1 LSEIRQTRTTFDTTD
16 TRKEFGVCIID
27 YANAQSKVN
36 AKYDSWQRDLLARYG
51 TKLGTSMK
59 DVYSAILKG
68 RTDLESLSI
77 DSGSTAQA
85 VSFITFV
92 QDLKR
97 KVQQWGPEIQ
107 QFSGGQKTL
116 ERQRYSFPQDWLYV
130 DQIQGEWS
138 AFSDILKRKDDSI
151 KEQVGTYPL
160 FFALNT
166 AHYPSRPSAQD
177 RCRGQSRRWQ
187 NRRLPLRVGDQ
198 QVSPH
203 ALTMLTSRP
212 LQGGIKAESAINTL
226 NVFEGRLTRLTE
238 DYTLVCRAKE
248 ALNLEHTKDDR
259 LEPVNEE
266 MRDLKAVWTALSG
279 IWARLYQLRET
290 LWSAVLVSII
300 RSEYTQC

>member
-1 LSEIRQTRTTFDTTD
+1 MWDLEADAVFARLGDSLESWGNLLSEIRQTRTTFDTTD

-151 KEQVGTYPL
+151 KEQVGTY
-160 FFALNT
+160 
-166 AHYPSRPSAQD
+166 RP
-177 RCRGQSRRWQ
+177 
-187 NRRLPLRVGDQ
+187 RL
-198 QVSPH
+198 H
-203 ALTMLTSRP
+203 
-212 LQGGIKAESAINTL
+212 
-226 NVFEGRLTRLTE
+226 
-238 DYTLVCRAKE
+238 
-248 ALNLEHTKDDR
+248 
-259 LEPVNEE
+259 
-266 MRDLKAVWTALSG
+266 
-279 IWARLYQLRET
+279 
-290 LWSAVLVSII
+290 
-300 RSEYTQC
+300 

>member
-1 LSEIRQTRTTFDTTD
+1 LESWGNLLSEIRQTRTTFDTTD

-151 KEQVGTYPL
+151 KEQVGTYP
-160 FFALNT
+160 
-166 AHYPSRPSAQD
+166 
-177 RCRGQSRRWQ
+177 
-187 NRRLPLRVGDQ
+187 PLLHWIPLIVLAGLQLKIVAEDKVVDGRIADFL
-198 QVSPH
+198 SEWE
-203 ALTMLTSRP
+203 TS
-212 LQGGIKAESAINTL
+212 K
-226 NVFEGRLTRLTE
+226 
-238 DYTLVCRAKE
+238 
-248 ALNLEHTKDDR
+248 
-259 LEPVNEE
+259 
-266 MRDLKAVWTALSG
+266 
-279 IWARLYQLRET
+279 
-290 LWSAVLVSII
+290 
-300 RSEYTQC
+300 

>member
-1 LSEIRQTRTTFDTTD
+1 MSLIERKVQEVSEYVDKWLQFQALWDLEADAVYARLGDSLESWGNLLSEIRQTRTTFDTTD

-160 FFALNT
+160 MCLNI
-166 AHYPSRPSAQD
+166 ADWRSWPSAQD
-177 RCRGQSRRWQ
+177 RRR
-187 NRRLPLRVGDQ
+187 R
-198 QVSPH
+198 
-203 ALTMLTSRP
+203 
-212 LQGGIKAESAINTL
+212 QG
-226 NVFEGRLTRLTE
+226 R
-238 DYTLVCRAKE
+238 
-248 ALNLEHTKDDR
+248 
-259 LEPVNEE
+259 
-266 MRDLKAVWTALSG
+266 
-279 IWARLYQLRET
+279 
-290 LWSAVLVSII
+290 
-300 RSEYTQC
+300 

>member
-1 LSEIRQTRTTFDTTD
+1 MSEYVDKWLQFQALWDLEADAVYTRLGDSLKNWGNLLSEIRQTRTTFDTTD
-16 TRKEFGVCIID
+16 TRKDFGVCVID

-97 KVQQWGPEIQ
+97 RVQQWGPEIQ

-151 KEQVGTYPL
+151 KEQVGECHPL
-160 FFALNT
+160 FVDPANSS
-166 AHYPSRPSAQD
+166 SRSSAENRRRRQ
-177 RCRGQSRRWQ
+177 GRRWQ
-187 NRRLPLRVGDQ
+187 DCGFLVRVGDQ
-198 QVSPH
+198 QVSISTPSQ
-203 ALTMLTSRP
+203 LTL
-212 LQGGIKAESAINTL
+212 
-226 NVFEGRLTRLTE
+226 
-238 DYTLVCRAKE
+238 
-248 ALNLEHTKDDR
+248 
-259 LEPVNEE
+259 
-266 MRDLKAVWTALSG
+266 
-279 IWARLYQLRET
+279 
-290 LWSAVLVSII
+290 
-300 RSEYTQC
+300 